1 MMVVSIIGLRYQATA
16 ELVAEQQMMQSPSC
30 LLSINNY
37 FYPRGGAEVLF
48 LEQNRLFEGIGWHVV
63 PFAMRHAKNLPS
75 PWAEYFPDEIELGGG
90 YGFAGN
96 LLRAQRVIFSMQARQ
111 EDARAARSR
120 APAHRP
126 RAQHLSPP
134 LALDPSDAA
143 QARHSGRH
151 DGARSQ
157 ARMPGLY
164 DDGRQPA
171 VRALS
176 RGKIHNVA
184 VNRCIKG
191 SLALSSLVMVETF
204 VHRLLRLYEANV
216 SRFVVPSRFVLEK
229 LVQWGWAR
237 ERFTYIPNFVDV
249 ERFRPSQAIGRRF
262 VYCGRLQSLKGVE
275 TLVRA
280 AALAKQPLTMVGSGL
295 EEKRLRELSEDLGA
309 DVLFLGH
316 QTKEALVDVIQSAR
330 AIVVPSECNENA
342 PLALLE
348 GYAAGRPVIGSR
360 MAGIPE
366 LVREGETGALF
377 AAGEVEALAASLER
391 FAELPDTRLA
401 EMGAAGRRWVEQD
414 FTAASYRDRLLALYG
429 SLRHAE
435 QAAEKLR

>member
-1 MMVVSIIGLRYQATA
+1 
-16 ELVAEQQMMQSPSC
+16 MMQSPSC

-48 LEQNRLFEGIGWHVV
+48 LEQNRLLEGIGWDVV
-63 PFAMRHAKNLPS
+63 PFAMRHPKNLPS
-75 PWAEYFPDEIELGGG
+75 PWAKYFPDEIELGGG

-96 LLRAQRVIFSMQARQ
+96 LLRAQRVIYSMQARKKM
-111 EDARAARSR
+111 RALLDRVHPR
-120 APAHRP
+120 VAH
-126 RAQHLSPP
+126 AHNIYHHLSPSILP
-134 LALDPSDAA
+134 MLRKRGIPVVMTVHDLKLAC
-143 QARHSGRH
+143 
-151 DGARSQ
+151 
-157 ARMPGLY
+157 
-164 DDGRQPA
+164 PA
-171 VRALS
+171 YTMMADNLPCERC
-176 RGKIHNVA
+176 RGGKIHNVA

-249 ERFRPSQAIGRRF
+249 ERFRPDQAIGNRF

-280 AALAKQPLTMVGSGL
+280 AALARQPLTMVGSGP
-295 EEKRLRELSEDLGA
+295 EEKRLRKLSEDLGA

-316 QTKEALVDVIQSAR
+316 QTKDVLAGVIQSAR

-366 LVREGETGALF
+366 LVREGETGVLF

-401 EMGAAGRRWVEQD
+401 DMGAAGRRWVEQD
-414 FTAASYRDRLLALYG
+414 FTAVSYRDRLLALYG
-429 SLRHAE
+429 SLGNHG
-435 QAAEKLR
+435 

>member
-1 MMVVSIIGLRYQATA
+1 MMK
-16 ELVAEQQMMQSPSC
+16 SPSC

-48 LEQNRLFEGIGWHVV
+48 LEQNRLFEGIGWDVV
-63 PFAMRHAKNLPS
+63 PFAMRHANNLPS

-90 YGFAGN
+90 YGLAGN
-96 LLRAQRVIFSMQARQ
+96 LLRAQRVIFSMQARRKMRELLDRVQ
-111 EDARAARSR
+111 PRI
-120 APAHRP
+120 AH
-126 RAQHLSPP
+126 AHNIYHHLSPSILP
-134 LALDPSDAA
+134 MLRKRGIPVVMTVHDLKLAC
-143 QARHSGRH
+143 
-151 DGARSQ
+151 
-157 ARMPGLY
+157 
-164 DDGRQPA
+164 PA
-171 VRALS
+171 YTMMADNLPCERC
-176 RGKIHNVA
+176 RGGKIHNVA

-249 ERFRPSQAIGRRF
+249 ERFRPNQAIGGRF

-280 AALAKQPLTMVGSGL
+280 AALARQPLTMVGSGP
-295 EEKRLRELSEDLGA
+295 EEIRLRKLSADLGA
-309 DVLFLGH
+309 DVRFLGH
-316 QTKEALVDVIQSAR
+316 QTKDALVDVIQSAR

-366 LVREGETGALF
+366 LVREGETGELF

-391 FAELPDTRLA
+391 FAALPDTRLA

-429 SLRHAE
+429 SLGNHG
-435 QAAEKLR
+435 